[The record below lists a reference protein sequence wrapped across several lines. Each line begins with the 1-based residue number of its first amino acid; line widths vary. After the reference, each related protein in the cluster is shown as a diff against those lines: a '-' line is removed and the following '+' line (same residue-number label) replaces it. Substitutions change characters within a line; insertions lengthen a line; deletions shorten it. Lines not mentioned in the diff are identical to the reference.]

1 MPSTRGGR
9 RLGGLVVALGLC
21 ASGCFDNSSS
31 KVVRDRADLDRV
43 LATQHRAVNEFL
55 SVADVIEITRAAAEA
70 LDEPMVIAVTDR
82 EGQVLAVFRKAG
94 APVTAPG
101 NFGALVDA
109 NDLAVSL
116 ARTGAFFSNDQA
128 PLSSR
133 TVRFISG
140 IHFPPGISGKA
151 NAALYGIENT
161 NRGCPLTS
169 PEVPAFNPGQSVPQS
184 RSLNGLPCDSLN
196 QTGCGLGIT
205 TGKADVFDSDPGAV
219 NGGGVP
225 IFKNGQVVGG
235 IGVTGVPGP
244 LAEFAAFAGSV
255 PSGAFGPRPAD
266 PGVIFLDG
274 IALPFVAQATRP
286 PGTSTGVFPG
296 LGVFD
301 VEIAFGGLVRIFL
314 GCVE

>member
-9 RLGGLVVALGLC
+9 RLCGLVVALGLC
-21 ASGCFDNSSS
+21 ASGCFESSS

-55 SVADVIEITRAAAEA
+55 TAADVNEITRVAAVA
-70 LDEPMVIAVTDR
+70 LDATTMVIAVTDR

-184 RSLNGLPCDSLN
+184 RSLNSLPCDSLN
-196 QTGCGLGIT
+196 QTVCGLGIT
-205 TGKADVFDSDPGAV
+205 TGNADVFDSDPDAV
-219 NGGGVP
+219 NGGGAP
-225 IFKNGQVVGG
+225 I
-235 IGVTGVPGP
+235 
-244 LAEFAAFAGSV
+244 
-255 PSGAFGPRPAD
+255 
-266 PGVIFLDG
+266 
-274 IALPFVAQATRP
+274 
-286 PGTSTGVFPG
+286 
-296 LGVFD
+296 
-301 VEIAFGGLVRIFL
+301 
-314 GCVE
+314 

>member
-55 SVADVIEITRAAAEA
+55 TAADVNEITRVAAVA
-70 LDEPMVIAVTDR
+70 LDATTMVIAVTDR

-161 NRGCPLTS
+161 NRGCDLNT
-169 PEVPAFNPGQSVPQS
+169 VFNPGKTIIPS
-184 RSLNGLPCDSLN
+184 RSLNGQPCNSLD
-196 QTGCGLGIT
+196 TRGCG
-205 TGKADVFDSDPGAV
+205 
-219 NGGGVP
+219 
-225 IFKNGQVVGG
+225 
-235 IGVTGVPGP
+235 
-244 LAEFAAFAGSV
+244 AG
-255 PSGAFGPRPAD
+255 
-266 PGVIFLDG
+266 
-274 IALPFVAQATRP
+274 
-286 PGTSTGVFPG
+286 
-296 LGVFD
+296 
-301 VEIAFGGLVRIFL
+301 
-314 GCVE
+314 

>member
-9 RLGGLVVALGLC
+9 RLCGLVVALGLC
-21 ASGCFDNSSS
+21 ASGCFESSS

-55 SVADVIEITRAAAEA
+55 TAADVNEITRVAAVA
-70 LDEPMVIAVTDR
+70 LDATTMVIAVTDR

-151 NAALYGIENT
+151 NAALYRIENT

-169 PEVPAFNPGQSVPQS
+169 PEV
-184 RSLNGLPCDSLN
+184 
-196 QTGCGLGIT
+196 
-205 TGKADVFDSDPGAV
+205 
-219 NGGGVP
+219 
-225 IFKNGQVVGG
+225 
-235 IGVTGVPGP
+235 
-244 LAEFAAFAGSV
+244 
-255 PSGAFGPRPAD
+255 
-266 PGVIFLDG
+266 
-274 IALPFVAQATRP
+274 
-286 PGTSTGVFPG
+286 
-296 LGVFD
+296 
-301 VEIAFGGLVRIFL
+301 
-314 GCVE
+314 